1 MQHYRAMRK
10 RGKSH
15 FNWSTPSAV
24 WWTQHEPAIWGTQP
38 GESRCCGPKP
48 KKKIELWKPKI
59 VWEKGASFR
68 EYWGVEVYWW
78 CRKCNCHMQP
88 PPRPLKEKMKTNWTD
103 ELRHPHFNGH
113 PPSNFPIKCH
123 GNELVALTMFAC
135 GRLNEY
141 WKSIQQSQPKSAEK
155 PPRRSHLITS
165 AMSTRATL
173 FLHRN

>member
-1 MQHYRAMRK
+1 MSQQFEARSQERA
-10 RGKSH
+10 G
-15 FNWSTPSAV
+15 AADQ
-24 WWTQHEPAIWGTQP
+24 TQ
-38 GESRCCGPKP
+38 
-48 KKKIELWKPKI
+48 KKIELWKPKI

-68 EYWGVEVYWW
+68 EYWGVEVCWW

-155 PPRRSHLITS
+155 PPRRSHFITS
-165 AMSTRATL
+165 AMSTSATL